1 MAQEIDVKI
10 KVDTNSAV
18 TNVDKLGN
26 AFENTAQEAQH
37 AQEVFNKAGKGV
49 EVEQSLAGLRALKRE
64 LKNTAVGT
72 DEFKKLYNQID
83 DLEDKLKSA
92 KNTSA
97 DMIDTLANAGGP
109 IGLLGQG
116 INSVKV
122 ATQSFGGALKA
133 TGIGLVV
140 ALVGGLVA
148 AFSENESA
156 MKKLE
161 PIMEGMRKAFQGI
174 FRAVEPIFDIFV
186 DLATDALPYVTQGIG
201 MVYSSLMAFFTLIKE
216 VGTGAMQILEGIFTM
231 DTDKISSGLDSVTG
245 SFAKTA
251 DSYTSSM
258 KRFADGS
265 KELTAAE
272 KEALE
277 KQKEKAEKEKEL
289 REKNLK
295 DAAEKRRKLIE
306 QDKKALEEALSNE
319 LLTFEQR
326 RKLVADDH
334 LISKEDRKKF
344 NDEINKDERKA
355 NEEHKKAID
364 DLNKKYDDIKL
375 NREADTAVKK
385 EELLYNNAKKEI
397 EALAKTETE
406 KNELLL
412 KLEAEHTINKAA
424 AVEADNQAI
433 RDLKQRYA
441 DEQAQKDADT
451 EVEKEELDYQKRL
464 AEIEKIEGHETEKA
478 ALIEKLNKD
487 HQDRLLVAGKT
498 DAEKQIALEKAKK
511 DAKIKFAKDT
521 VDNLATIA
529 NALFGQSRAGIAVQ
543 KAIALTQIGIDTATA
558 ISNAIPASIKA
569 GAEAGKVAGPAAAV
583 VTPAVTFSTYLSLA
597 ATIASNVMKAKQ
609 VLSSGGGG
617 GSVGGGASAP
627 APAMPSAA
635 PSAPTAIETPTA
647 LTPSANVLQSSGIN
661 QLASTLGG
669 QAPIKAYV
677 VGKDVSTQQSLD
689 RNIVNTATLG

>member
-1 MAQEIDVKI
+1 
-10 KVDTNSAV
+10 
-18 TNVDKLGN
+18 
-26 AFENTAQEAQH
+26 
-37 AQEVFNKAGKGV
+37 
-49 EVEQSLAGLRALKRE
+49 
-64 LKNTAVGT
+64 
-72 DEFKKLYNQID
+72 
-83 DLEDKLKSA
+83 
-92 KNTSA
+92 
-97 DMIDTLANAGGP
+97 
-109 IGLLGQG
+109 
-116 INSVKV
+116 
-122 ATQSFGGALKA
+122 
-133 TGIGLVV
+133 
-140 ALVGGLVA
+140 
-148 AFSENESA
+148 
-156 MKKLE
+156 
-161 PIMEGMRKAFQGI
+161 MRKAFQGI

-186 DLATDALPYVTQGIG
+186 DLAADALPYVTQGIG

-375 NREADTAVKK
+375 NREANTAVKK

-412 KLEAEHTINKAA
+412 KLEAEHLINKAA
-424 AVEADNQAI
+424 AVETDNKTI
-433 RDLKQRYA
+433 NDLKQKYI

-464 AEIEKIEGHETEKA
+464 AEIAKIEGHEIEKA
-478 ALIEKLNKD
+478 ALIEKLKKD
-487 HQDRLLVAGKT
+487 HDKRIY
-498 DAEKQIALEKAKK
+498 DATKKDADAQIALEEAKK
-511 DAKIKFAKDT
+511 KAKIKFAKDT
-521 VDNLATIA
+521 ADSLAVITT
-529 NALFGQSRAGIAVQ
+529 ALLGQSKAGIAVQ
-543 KAIALTQIGIDTATA
+543 KALALTQIGIDTASA
-558 ISNAIPASIKA
+558 FSSAVKEAKKAS
-569 GAEAGKVAGPAAAV
+569 AAAPPGFGPV
-583 VTPAVTFSTYLSLA
+583 ASVISYASSA
-597 ATIASNVMKAKQ
+597 AMIIGNMNKAKSI
-609 VLSSGGGG
+609 LSSGGSGGG
-617 GSVGGGASAP
+617 GSTPSPAP
-627 APAMPSAA
+627 APEMPM
-635 PSAPTAIETPTA
+635 PTTPTAIETPTA

>member
-186 DLATDALPYVTQGIG
+186 DLASDALPYVTQGIG

-306 QDKKALEEALSNE
+306 EDKKALEEALSNE
-319 LLTFEQR
+319 LLTFEER

-424 AVEADNQAI
+424 AIEADNQAI
-433 RDLKQRYA
+433 NELKQHYA

-451 EVEKEELDYQKRL
+451 EVEKEELDYKKRL
-464 AEIEKIEGHETEKA
+464 AEIAKIEGHETEKA

-487 HQDRLLVAGKT
+487 HADRLLVAGKT
-498 DAEKQIALEKAKK
+498 DAEKQIALEKAKR
-511 DAKIKFAKDT
+511 DAKVKFATDT
-521 VDNLATIA
+521 TNSLMAISD
-529 NALFGQSRAGIAVQ
+529 ALLGKSKAGMAVQ
-543 KAIALTQIGIDTATA
+543 KALTLTQIGID
-558 ISNAIPASIKA
+558 S
-569 GAEAGKVAGPAAAV
+569 AAAIGKASTLANAEGVAAQLAFPLVPGIGTAARV
-583 VTPAVTFSTYLSLA
+583 VSYI
-597 ATIASNVMKAKQ
+597 ATGAQ
-609 VLSSGGGG
+609 VLSNVQRAKALLSGGGG
-617 GSVGGGASAP
+617 GGGGATSAP
-627 APAMPSAA
+627 VPAMPSAA
-635 PSAPTAIETPTA
+635 PTATATAIETPTA

>member
-72 DEFKKLYNQID
+72 EEFKKLYNQID
-83 DLEDKLKSA
+83 NLEDELKSA

-186 DLATDALPYVTQGIG
+186 DLAADALPYVTQGIG

-245 SFAKTA
+245 SFSKTA
-251 DSYTSSM
+251 DSYTDSM

-344 NDEINKDERKA
+344 NDEINKEERKA

-375 NREADTAVKK
+375 NREANTAVKK

-424 AVEADNQAI
+424 AIEADNQAI
-433 RDLKQRYA
+433 KDLKQRYA
-441 DEQAQKDADT
+441 EEQAQKDADT

-464 AEIEKIEGHETEKA
+464 AEIAKIEGHETEKA

-487 HQDRLLVAGKT
+487 HADRLLVAGKT

-558 ISNAIPASIKA
+558 ISSAIPASIKA
-569 GAEAGKVAGPAAAV
+569 GQAAGAAAGPAAAV

-597 ATIASNVMKAKQ
+597 ATISSNVMKAKQ

-617 GSVGGGASAP
+617 GTPSPSTPPTP
-627 APAMPSAA
+627 AAIPTMPTT
-635 PSAPTAIETPTA
+635 PTAIETPTA

>member
-10 KVDTNSAV
+10 KVDTNSAI

-72 DEFKKLYNQID
+72 EEFKKLYNQID

-186 DLATDALPYVTQGIG
+186 DLAADALPYVTQGIG

-216 VGTGAMQILEGIFTM
+216 VGGGAMQILEGIFTM

-245 SFAKTA
+245 SFSKTA
-251 DSYTSSM
+251 DSYTNSM

-306 QDKKALEEALSNE
+306 EDKKALEEALSNE

-326 RKLVADDH
+326 RKLVADDN

-433 RDLKQRYA
+433 KDLKQRYA

-464 AEIEKIEGHETEKA
+464 AEIAKIEGHEIEKA

-487 HQDRLLVAGKT
+487 HADRLLVASKT
-498 DAEKQIALEKAKK
+498 DAEKQIALEKAKR
-511 DAKIKFAKDT
+511 DAKVKFATDT
-521 VDNLATIA
+521 TNSLMAISD
-529 NALFGQSRAGIAVQ
+529 ALLGKSKAGMAVQ
-543 KAIALTQIGIDTATA
+543 KALTLTQIGIDSAAAIGKASTLANAEGIAAQAAFPFVPGIGTAARVVSYIATGA
-558 ISNAIPASIKA
+558 QVISNVQRAKA
-569 GAEAGKVAGPAAAV
+569 
-583 VTPAVTFSTYLSLA
+583 LL
-597 ATIASNVMKAKQ
+597 
-609 VLSSGGGG
+609 SGGGG
-617 GSVGGGASAP
+617 GGGGATSAP

>member
-1 MAQEIDVKI
+1 MAQDIEVKI
-10 KVDTNSAV
+10 KVDTNSAI
-18 TNVDKLGN
+18 TQVDKLGN

-37 AQEVFNKAGKGV
+37 AQDVFNKAGKGV
-49 EVEQSLAGLRALKRE
+49 EVEQSLAGLRALKKE

-72 DEFKKLYNQID
+72 EEFKKLYNQID

-161 PIMEGMRKAFQGI
+161 PIMEGMKKAFQGI

-251 DSYTSSM
+251 DSYTTSM

-433 RDLKQRYA
+433 KDLKQRYA
-441 DEQAQKDADT
+441 DEQAQIDADT

-464 AEIEKIEGHETEKA
+464 AEIAKIEGHETEKA

-487 HQDRLLVAGKT
+487 HADRLLVAGKS
-498 DAEKQIALEKAKK
+498 DAEKQIALEKAKR
-511 DAKIKFAKDT
+511 DAKIKFATDT
-521 VDNLATIA
+521 TNSLMAISD
-529 NALFGQSRAGIAVQ
+529 ALLGKSKAGMAVQ
-543 KAIALTQIGIDTATA
+543 KALTLTQIGID
-558 ISNAIPASIKA
+558 S
-569 GAEAGKVAGPAAAV
+569 AAAIGKASTLANAEGVAAQLAFPTVPGIGTAARV
-583 VTPAVTFSTYLSLA
+583 VSYI
-597 ATIASNVMKAKQ
+597 ATGAQ
-609 VLSSGGGG
+609 VLSNVQRAKALLSGGGG
-617 GSVGGGASAP
+617 GGGGATSAP

>member
-72 DEFKKLYNQID
+72 EEFKKLYNQID

-186 DLATDALPYVTQGIG
+186 DLASDALPYVTQGIG

-216 VGTGAMQILEGIFTM
+216 VGGGAMQILEGIFTM

-258 KRFADGS
+258 KRFSDGS

-306 QDKKALEEALSNE
+306 EDKKALEEALSNE

-326 RKLVADDH
+326 RKLVADHH

-355 NEEHKKAID
+355 NEEHKKAVD

-397 EALAKTETE
+397 EALAKTEEE
-406 KNELLL
+406 KKILQA
-412 KLEAEHTINKAA
+412 KLDEEHLINKAA
-424 AVEADNQAI
+424 AVETDNKTI
-433 RDLKQRYA
+433 NDLKQKYI

-464 AEIEKIEGHETEKA
+464 AEIAKIEGHEIEKA
-478 ALIEKLNKD
+478 ALIEKLKKD
-487 HQDRLLVAGKT
+487 HDKRIY
-498 DAEKQIALEKAKK
+498 DATKKDADAQIALEEAKK
-511 DAKIKFAKDT
+511 KAKIKFAKDT
-521 VDNLATIA
+521 ADSLAVITT
-529 NALFGQSRAGIAVQ
+529 ALLGQSKAGIAVQ
-543 KAIALTQIGIDTATA
+543 KALALTQIGIDTASA
-558 ISNAIPASIKA
+558 FSSAVKEAKKASAAAPPGFGPVASVISYASSAAMIISN
-569 GAEAGKVAGPAAAV
+569 
-583 VTPAVTFSTYLSLA
+583 
-597 ATIASNVMKAKQ
+597 MQKAKSI
-609 VLSSGGGG
+609 LSSGGGG
-617 GSVGGGASAP
+617 GTPSPSPAP
-627 APAMPSAA
+627 APEMPM
-635 PSAPTAIETPTA
+635 PTTPTAIETPTA

>member
-1 MAQEIDVKI
+1 
-10 KVDTNSAV
+10 
-18 TNVDKLGN
+18 
-26 AFENTAQEAQH
+26 
-37 AQEVFNKAGKGV
+37 
-49 EVEQSLAGLRALKRE
+49 
-64 LKNTAVGT
+64 
-72 DEFKKLYNQID
+72 
-83 DLEDKLKSA
+83 
-92 KNTSA
+92 
-97 DMIDTLANAGGP
+97 
-109 IGLLGQG
+109 
-116 INSVKV
+116 
-122 ATQSFGGALKA
+122 
-133 TGIGLVV
+133 
-140 ALVGGLVA
+140 
-148 AFSENESA
+148 
-156 MKKLE
+156 
-161 PIMEGMRKAFQGI
+161 
-174 FRAVEPIFDIFV
+174 
-186 DLATDALPYVTQGIG
+186 
-201 MVYSSLMAFFTLIKE
+201 
-216 VGTGAMQILEGIFTM
+216 
-231 DTDKISSGLDSVTG
+231 
-245 SFAKTA
+245 
-251 DSYTSSM
+251 M

-295 DAAEKRRKLIE
+295 DASEKRRKLIE
-306 QDKKALEEALSNE
+306 EDKKALEEALSNE

-412 KLEAEHTINKAA
+412 KLEAEHLINKAA
-424 AVEADNQAI
+424 AIEADNQAI
-433 RDLKQRYA
+433 KDLKQRYA

-464 AEIEKIEGHETEKA
+464 VEIAKIEGHETEKA

-487 HQDRLLVAGKT
+487 HADRLLVAGKT

-511 DAKIKFAKDT
+511 EAKLKLAKDT
-521 VDNLATIA
+521 IDGLASLA
-529 NALFGQSRAGIAVQ
+529 NALLGQSRAGIAVQ
-543 KAIALTQIGIDTATA
+543 KGLALTQIGIDTAQAFSTA
-558 ISNAIPASIKA
+558 IPMALKA
-569 GAEAGKVAGPAAAV
+569 GAEAAKLAGPGAPFV
-583 VTPAVTFSTYLSLA
+583 GPI
-597 ATIASNVMKAKQ
+597 ATASSYISSASMIASNVMKAKAI
-609 VLSSGGGG
+609 LSSGGGG
-617 GSVGGGASAP
+617 GTPSPSTPPTP
-627 APAMPSAA
+627 AAIPTMPTT
-635 PSAPTAIETPTA
+635 PTAIETPTA

>member
-72 DEFKKLYNQID
+72 EEFKKLYNQID

-133 TGIGLVV
+133 TGIGLIV

-258 KRFADGS
+258 KRFSEGS

-306 QDKKALEEALSNE
+306 EDKKALEEALSNE

-344 NDEINKDERKA
+344 NKDINDDERKSI
-355 NEEHKKAID
+355 EEHNKAIA

-385 EELLYNNAKKEI
+385 EELLYTNAKKEI

-433 RDLKQRYA
+433 KDLKQRYK

-451 EVEKEELDYQKRL
+451 EVEKEDLDYQKRL
-464 AEIEKIEGHETEKA
+464 AEIEKIKGHEDEKA

-487 HQDRLLVAGKT
+487 HADRLLVAGKT

-511 DAKIKFAKDT
+511 EAKIKLAKDT
-521 VDNLATIA
+521 VDALSSLA
-529 NALFGQSRAGIAVQ
+529 NVLLGQSKAGIAVQ
-543 KAIALTQIGIDTATA
+543 KALALTQIGIDTATA
-558 ISNAIPASIKA
+558 FSSAVPSAIKA
-569 GAEAGKVAGPAAAV
+569 GEKAAALGPV
-583 VTPAVTFSTYLSLA
+583 AQQIAIITSYVSSA
-597 ATIASNVMKAKQ
+597 AMIAGNMAKAKQ
-609 VLSSGGGG
+609 ILSSGGSGGGG
-617 GSVGGGASAP
+617 GAP
-627 APAMPSAA
+627 TAAAPAMPSAA
-635 PSAPTAIETPTA
+635 PTATPSAIETPQS

-677 VGKDVSTQQSLD
+677 VGKDVSTQQALD

>member
-49 EVEQSLAGLRALKRE
+49 EVEQSLAGLRALKKE

-72 DEFKKLYNQID
+72 EEFKKLYNQID

-216 VGTGAMQILEGIFTM
+216 VGSGAMQILEGIFTM

-258 KRFADGS
+258 KRFSEGS

-306 QDKKALEEALSNE
+306 EDKKALEEALSNE

-385 EELLYNNAKKEI
+385 EQLLYDNAKKEI

-433 RDLKQRYA
+433 KDLKQRYA

-464 AEIEKIEGHETEKA
+464 AEIEKIKGHEDEKA
-478 ALIEKLNKD
+478 ALIESLNKN
-487 HQDRLLVAGKT
+487 HADRLLVAGKA
-498 DAEKQIALEKAKK
+498 DADKQIALEKAKK
-511 DAKIKFAKDT
+511 EAKLKLAKDT
-521 VDNLATIA
+521 IDGLASLA
-529 NALFGQSRAGIAVQ
+529 NALLGQSRAGIAVQ
-543 KAIALTQIGIDTATA
+543 KGLALTQIGIDTAQAFSTA
-558 ISNAIPASIKA
+558 IPMALN
-569 GAEAGKVAGPAAAV
+569 AGKEAAKLAGPGAPFVGPIATASSYISSAAM
-583 VTPAVTFSTYLSLA
+583 
-597 ATIASNVMKAKQ
+597 IASNVMKAKAI
-609 VLSSGGGG
+609 LSSGGTGG
-617 GSVGGGASAP
+617 GVSATP
-627 APAMPSAA
+627 AAMPSMATPTMA
-635 PSAPTAIETPTA
+635 TPTAIETPQS

-677 VGKDVSTQQSLD
+677 VGKDVSSQQALD

>member
-1 MAQEIDVKI
+1 MAQDIEVKI

-18 TNVDKLGN
+18 TQVDKLGN

-49 EVEQSLAGLRALKRE
+49 EVEQSLAGLRALKKE

-72 DEFKKLYNQID
+72 EEFKKLYNQID

-148 AFSENESA
+148 AFSENEGA

-161 PIMEGMRKAFQGI
+161 PIMEGMKKAFQGI

-186 DLATDALPYVTQGIG
+186 DLATEALPYVTQGIG

-231 DTDKISSGLDSVTG
+231 DTDKISSGLDKVTG
-245 SFAKTA
+245 SFSKTA
-251 DSYTSSM
+251 DSYSSSM

-265 KELTAAE
+265 KELTDAE
-272 KEALE
+272 KESLE

-306 QDKKALEEALSNE
+306 EDKKALEEALSNE

-326 RKLVADDH
+326 RKLVADDN
-334 LISKEDRKKF
+334 LISKKDRQKF
-344 NDEINKDERKA
+344 NDEINRDEAKSI
-355 NEEHKKAID
+355 EEHNKAIA
-364 DLNKKYDDIKL
+364 DLNKRYDDAKA
-375 NREADTAVKK
+375 NREANTAVKK
-385 EELLYNNAKKEI
+385 EELDYQRRTAEINSLVKTAEEKKILQAKLDE
-397 EALAKTETE
+397 
-406 KNELLL
+406 
-412 KLEAEHTINKAA
+412 EHLINKTA
-424 AVEADNQAI
+424 AVETDNKVI
-433 RDLKQRYA
+433 NDLKQRYI
-441 DEQAQKDADT
+441 DEQKQKDADT
-451 EVEKEELDYQKRL
+451 AVEQEDLDYKKRL
-464 AEIEKIEGHETEKA
+464 AEIAKIEGHEKEKA
-478 ALIEKLNKD
+478 DLVEQLTKD
-487 HQDRLLVAGKT
+487 HNARLLVAGKT
-498 DAEKQIALEKAKK
+498 DAEKQIAFEKAKK
-511 DAKIKFAKDT
+511 EAKLKLAKDT
-521 VDNLATIA
+521 IDGLASLA
-529 NALFGQSRAGIAVQ
+529 NSLLGQSKAGIAVQ
-543 KAIALTQIGIDTATA
+543 KGLALTQIGIDTAQAFSTA
-558 ISNAIPASIKA
+558 IPMALN
-569 GAEAGKVAGPAAAV
+569 AGKEAAKLAGPGAPFVGPIATASSYISSAAM
-583 VTPAVTFSTYLSLA
+583 
-597 ATIASNVMKAKQ
+597 IASNVMKAKAI
-609 VLSSGGGG
+609 LSSGSSGGGG
-617 GSVGGGASAP
+617 GATSAP

-635 PSAPTAIETPTA
+635 PTAPTSIETPTA